1 MTNIWNTF
9 PTFTPKF
16 RKEAEVKIEEA
27 EIKDQVLVLDGA
39 IAKGEAT
46 IAHIRANADKTFL
59 VAKATFDHLK
69 ELGYRNICMFDP
81 LTKEGGRD
89 DTTYGSLLFP

>member
-1 MTNIWNTF
+1 MKVYNTF

-16 RKEAEVKIEEA
+16 RDEANVEVEQSEV
-27 EIKDQVLVLDGA
+27 KDQVLVLDGA

-46 IAHIRANADKTFL
+46 IAYINANADKTFL

-89 DTTYGSLLFP
+89 DTTYGGLVS

>member
-1 MTNIWNTF
+1 MKIKNTF
-9 PTFTPKF
+9 GFTPKF
-16 RKEAEVKIEEA
+16 RKEANVEISSSEVQ
-27 EIKDQVLVLDGA
+27 DQVLVLDGA

-69 ELGYRNICMFDP
+69 ELGYRNVCMFDP
-81 LTKEGGRD
+81 LTKEGDRD
-89 DTTYGSLLFP
+89 TTTYGGLLFP